1 MFNRNQ
7 CGLYSALTLIIII
20 IIVIIIVIDIIVID
34 IIVIVIILAN
44 IIIITTFVR
53 CTVNISRLRPHVP
66 NFPDVNVCFQ

>member
-20 IIVIIIVIDIIVID
+20 VIIIIVIVII
-34 IIVIVIILAN
+34 IVIILAN